1 MPAMRSTAHEGRQ
14 GRQAPAAVQTA
25 AKPSQPDPAAASKG
39 RQRMQAPAAA
49 AAQAR
54 PRPGRQIAARSG
66 AAPVALQLAG
76 ASERLEHFLTQA
88 ADGGSQLAAGMGST
102 RRTRRPPER
111 FVPGPEEKRSKVAAA
126 PSMHAQ
132 AGSAV
137 GRQLAAPRV
146 SSMQHPGPVKVPACP
161 AKAAVAPVKA
171 PARPG
176 AHAGR
181 AAMEPHSRPAPGPAA
196 EHGAIT
202 DYVGQTP
209 WRSKRKPQAEA
220 DPGQVFRRRK
230 RQRSPSRATG
240 DLVRELEEVAGPITA
255 EHQAVHDTQQPGPAG
270 QMPEGAGPLTA
281 GQEAVQPML
290 QPRPGG
296 QGQVARNAQAVAE
309 QAAVCRA
316 QQPRAASRRQEA
328 GNGQA
333 AAGGQLKVHGQAA
346 AMNAGAAGKQ
356 DVPLAGAA
364 GLARVQHPGEP
375 EVAGPPD
382 AECQTVHRTQQPKLA
397 GQRPELAA
405 LLNDERQAV
414 QQPRPVRHRPGAV
427 SCQAAHAAG
436 RQDGQATGAAAAESA
451 GSRLEKALGR
461 QLPAP
466 ALRPPH
472 ARQAPEPRHAG
483 RLSAAGISKSAAA
496 ALEGQLCRPAHQHQ
510 TGIMLARL
518 MFETCDRN
526 QVRLV

>member
-1 MPAMRSTAHEGRQ
+1 MPAMRSTANEGRQ
-14 GRQAPAAVQTA
+14 GRQAPAAAQTA
-25 AKPSQPDPAAASKG
+25 AKPSQPDPAAASAG

-76 ASERLEHFLTQA
+76 ASENPEHFLTQA

-111 FVPGPEEKRSKVAAA
+111 FVPGPEEKRRKVASV

-137 GRQLAAPRV
+137 SRQLAGPRV

-161 AKAAVAPVKA
+161 AKAAVAPVEA
-171 PARPG
+171 PAWPG
-176 AHAGR
+176 ARAGR
-181 AAMEPHSRPAPGPAA
+181 AAMQRHSRPAPGPAA
-196 EHGAIT
+196 EHGPVTA
-202 DYVGQTP
+202 DMGQTP
-209 WRSKRKPQAEA
+209 WRSKRKPQAEPDA
-220 DPGQVFRRRK
+220 GQVQVFRRRK
-230 RQRSPSRATG
+230 RRRSPSRATG
-240 DLVRELEEVAGPITA
+240 DLVRELEEVAGPVTA
-255 EHQAVHDTQQPGPAG
+255 ERQAVHDAQRPRPAG

-281 GQEAVQPML
+281 GREAVQPTL
-290 QPRPGG
+290 LPRPGG
-296 QGQVARNAQAVAE
+296 QGQVARHAQAAAE

-333 AAGGQLKVHGQAA
+333 AARGQLRTHSQAA
-346 AMNAGAAGKQ
+346 AMDARAAGKQ
-356 DVPLAGAA
+356 DVSLAGAA
-364 GLARVQHPGEP
+364 GPARVQNPEEP
-375 EVAGPPD
+375 EVAEIPV
-382 AECQTVHRTQQPKLA
+382 AERQTVHRTQQPTLA
-397 GQRPELAA
+397 ELVA
-405 LLNDERQAV
+405 LLDDERQAV
-414 QQPRPVRHRPGAV
+414 QQPRPVRQRPGTITG
-427 SCQAAHAAG
+427 QAAHAAG
-436 RQDGQATGAAAAESA
+436 RQNGQATGAPAAE
-451 GSRLEKALGR
+451 GRLEKALGR
-461 QLPAP
+461 QRLAP

-472 ARQAPEPRHAG
+472 VHQASEPRRAG
-483 RLSAAGISKSAAA
+483 KLSAAGVSASAAA
-496 ALEGQLCRPAHQHQ
+496 APEGHQRRPVHQ
-510 TGIMLARL
+510 TGIMLAGL